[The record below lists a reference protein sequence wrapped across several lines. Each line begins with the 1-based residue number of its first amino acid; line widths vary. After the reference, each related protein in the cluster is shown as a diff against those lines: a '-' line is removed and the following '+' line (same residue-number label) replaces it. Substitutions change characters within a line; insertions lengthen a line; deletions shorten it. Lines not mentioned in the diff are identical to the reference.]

1 MSKKKKTN
9 NQSETKATPDI
20 PVNAEDTANE
30 STKDT
35 EKTTDNDITDMDKTE
50 TIKKTAVK
58 EESADT
64 ANDHVKDPASSD
76 AQDNKNAAEKAD
88 GEKDVKGIEKADDSE
103 KTSTEDEEPQLS
115 AKSKLTLYIVE
126 GLIAIAAIVF
136 IIISVV
142 QGNKDD
148 STSANGISSDNI
160 SGNILDSA
168 SEDAAYDYVTI
179 DNSVLYEVTPAMTDV
194 STLNTLTLEECD
206 AAVAE
211 GTMMK
216 LTTSDGID
224 VYVNNYL
231 DQEAFAQAT
240 AYTQEEVDDYIFT
253 DLLYYYGEESE
264 PEHEEAQLG
273 DTVSIDYVGKINDVT
288 FEGGTGST
296 NLLLGSGT
304 FIPGFEDGCV
314 GMKAGEVRDINVT
327 FPEDYVAT
335 EYAGKDAVF
344 TVTLHEIVST
354 TTYPELTDEIVQ
366 SAFTDITTVAEAEEY
381 YENLLVQEKIWT
393 FIAKDFYVSALP
405 EETVNSYYNMTLEY
419 YDIVSQSYQTSIE
432 DLLGMYGETIDQFRE
447 EVMASSC
454 ESSRYSAMYQA
465 ISQTHDLTVTNE
477 DIAELATSYGY
488 EDIESFMQESGE
500 QNVMDYLYQKEI
512 LEYLTTLR

>member
-9 NQSETKATPDI
+9 NQSETKTTQDISVNTEDTADATTKDTDNTA
-20 PVNAEDTANE
+20 VSAEDTDADKSETN
-30 STKDT
+30 
-35 EKTTDNDITDMDKTE
+35 EKTK
-50 TIKKTAVK
+50 
-58 EESADT
+58 
-64 ANDHVKDPASSD
+64 
-76 AQDNKNAAEKAD
+76 EKAD
-88 GEKDVKGIEKADDSE
+88 VDE
-103 KTSTEDEEPQLS
+103 KTSSEDEEPQLS
-115 AKSKLTLYIVE
+115 AKSKLAMYIVE

-142 QGNKDD
+142 QGNKND
-148 STSANGISSDNI
+148 SASENGISGDFI
-160 SGNILDSA
+160 SGNGLDSA
-168 SEDAAYDYVTI
+168 SADSATDYSAI
-179 DNSVLYEVTPAMTDV
+179 DNSVLYEVTPEMTDV
-194 STLNTLTLEECD
+194 SALNTLTLEECD
-206 AAVAE
+206 NAVAE

-240 AYTQEEVDDYIFT
+240 AYTEEEINDFIFT
-253 DLLYYYGEESE
+253 DLLCYYGEESE
-264 PEHEEAQLG
+264 PDHEEAQLG

-296 NLLLGSGT
+296 DLLLGSGT
-304 FIPGFEDGCV
+304 FIPGFEEGCV

-327 FPEDYVAT
+327 FPEDYVAP

-354 TTYPELTDEIVQ
+354 TTYPELSDEIVQ
-366 SAFTDITTVAEAEEY
+366 SAFTDMSTVAEAEEY
-381 YENLLVQEKIWT
+381 YENLFVQEKIWT

-454 ESSRYSAMYQA
+454 ESSRYSALYQA
-465 ISQTHDLTVTNE
+465 ISQAHNLSVTDE

-488 EDIESFMQESGE
+488 EDIDLFMQESGE